1 VADLVEAL
9 ETRGRDPVSLQVD
22 QEAPTEGPPNAFGV
36 PPELVDQGDITEKP
50 LE

>member
-9 ETRGRDPVSLQVD
+9 ETRGGNPASLQVN
-22 QEAPTEGPPNAFGV
+22 QEAPTERPPDAFGV
-36 PPELVDQGDITEKP
+36 PPELVDQCDITEKP